1 MAHKHRIYGSYPP
14 WGKSVEFSA
23 NGGGVGSLFLL
34 KFSEENVVVLQ
45 FEAGSYWS
53 DWIDSEYNTVG
64 AFPADASNPNS
75 EMKVF
80 NPVSNTTEYISKNGS
95 RHQLTDSPVV
105 GVFEA
110 TGAVAPPV

>member
-1 MAHKHRIYGSYPP
+1 MGS
-14 WGKSVEFSA
+14 F
-23 NGGGVGSLFLL
+23 FLL
-34 KFSEENVVVLQ
+34 KFSEENVVALQ
-45 FEAGSYWS
+45 FEAGSSWS

-64 AFPADASNPNS
+64 VFPADASNPHS

-95 RHQLTDSPVV
+95 RYQLTDSPVV

-110 TGAVAPPV
+110 TGAGAAPI